1 MNAQSTSQPNLTS
14 SRSHLSVNSQV
25 STVPISNRDPRDGFD
40 YTDLGPSNTP
50 SKKRAAD
57 PVSGSA
63 SQVSTDADNVLNP
76 QQLDEKLHAATI
88 YERGTRNTRARY
100 PDGDLGSIKS
110 NALLPSSRASS
121 NLSSSSQKSRRND
134 RGHRNDRPIPSQP
147 ARATEKTKLRR
158 VLLNWGKEHIDG
170 SQRIVLN
177 AALDAVHPAQ
187 QPLNSVLW
195 QHSDHDNN
203 TLEELEML
211 VSQLKSSGLQDSEVG
226 LTKRLLKRVQLVT
239 ERAFVGGSFLS
250 PTAIRY
256 DMLNDSR
263 YGGDKCC
270 AFLNFPYLAVM
281 RAQKTMAFGRGD
293 SRHPTRTLLQS
304 RYRLNET
311 GDRDDSQCIRM
322 LDARSLKSCIKDPRA
337 GTTWPAGKD
346 DDKLIYV
353 PQLWALI
360 MGRDRMVTVGP
371 LSDQALEGSTIE
383 LRDGTVTIASQRC
396 TLVRISFLCRGIPEE
411 VTYPLEQCASWFGLL
426 NKHQEIRNALRR
438 GKEKAAPNEYPL
450 YVGQHRL
457 SGTTW
462 ASVQRAAN
470 GDILELWME
479 TPKPPKVKLN
489 NTDGESA
496 SEAGQASGA
505 EDEPLEERRTSD
517 ATSTVF
523 KKLDEVPIV
532 KPFLEWRVLDDFGE
546 IDGYRIDQ
554 QASRFL
560 NAIYWS
566 LPAICSP
573 EVSDPG
579 PQSASGKRTV
589 KSPGSSRPKISIQ
602 GKSRQDADSLAFERS
617 YNKKGSSVEQ
627 DLYRESS
634 RLLACFVSKGYDK
647 DAAPIRLYW
656 GLVHKLMQD
665 HLPYLHSLLD
675 MIRDVNGWAELLH
688 IGVHF
693 QRPKQV
699 SSQEVDYQ
707 DDNVDSAI
715 LQASMVDALGAI
727 YNLLVEVLRVA
738 SLGSHNRGSQRLA
751 LGKRA
756 TGYGNEAGRLLETAR
771 NDLITEATGTAPGEN
786 VGPVVTPEAILIMI
800 MERLARGVFGTGSV
814 DVINILE
821 ECLEQLALRVEKHSS
836 RRLLQK
842 LNAFEE
848 EVDIVSDV
856 LLQQIKVLSEFR
868 DCLDPGNFKRPT
880 TARKMRFEF
889 ENQGIERILVHI
901 NEQLRHCKELR
912 ERAKVLAV
920 QNVQLVETFAD
931 DNSRALFVFTFITVL
946 FLPLSFVAGFFG
958 MNLAGI
964 ADTESR
970 VTLFWYTALPLTA
983 GILIMCILFIAR
995 GESIWFAVADL
1006 LESSLSR
1013 GKRKKRSA

>member
-1 MNAQSTSQPNLTS
+1 
-14 SRSHLSVNSQV
+14 
-25 STVPISNRDPRDGFD
+25 
-40 YTDLGPSNTP
+40 
-50 SKKRAAD
+50 
-57 PVSGSA
+57 
-63 SQVSTDADNVLNP
+63 
-76 QQLDEKLHAATI
+76 
-88 YERGTRNTRARY
+88 
-100 PDGDLGSIKS
+100 
-110 NALLPSSRASS
+110 
-121 NLSSSSQKSRRND
+121 RND
-134 RGHRNDRPIPSQP
+134 RGHRSDRPIPSPP

-177 AALDAVHPAQ
+177 AASGAVYPAQ
-187 QPLNSVLW
+187 KPLNSVLW
-195 QHSDHDNN
+195 QHSDYDDN

-281 RAQKTMAFGRGD
+281 TAQKTMAFGRGD

-337 GTTWPAGKD
+337 GTTWPTGKG

-360 MGRDRMVTVGP
+360 MGRDHMVTVGP

-383 LRDGTVTIASQRC
+383 LRDGTVINATQRC
-396 TLVRISFLCRGIPEE
+396 TLVRISFLNRGIPEE

-438 GKEKAAPNEYPL
+438 GKEKAAPMEYPL
-450 YVGQHRL
+450 YVGQHIL

-462 ASVQRAAN
+462 ASVQRSAS

-489 NTDGESA
+489 DSDGESG
-496 SEAGQASGA
+496 SEAGKPSGA
-505 EDEPLEERRTSD
+505 EDEPFAEERRTSH
-517 ATSTVF
+517 ATSAVF
-523 KKLDEVPIV
+523 KKLDDVPIV
-532 KPFLEWRVLDDFGE
+532 RSFLEWRVLDDFGE
-546 IDGYRIDQ
+546 TDGCRVDH

-560 NAIYWS
+560 NAIYCW

-573 EVSDPG
+573 EESDTGTPG
-579 PQSASGKRTV
+579 ARGNRTV
-589 KSPGSSRPKISIQ
+589 KSPGNSRPKISIQ
-602 GKSRQDADSLAFERS
+602 GKSRQDADDLAFIIS
-617 YNKKGSSVEQ
+617 YDKDGFSVEQ

-634 RLLACFVSKGYDK
+634 RLLAYFVSKRYDK

-675 MIRDVNGWAELLH
+675 VIKDINGWAELLH

-699 SSQEVDYQ
+699 LNQETQYE

-715 LQASMVDALGAI
+715 LQASM
-727 YNLLVEVLRVA
+727 
-738 SLGSHNRGSQRLA
+738 
-751 LGKRA
+751 
-756 TGYGNEAGRLLETAR
+756 
-771 NDLITEATGTAPGEN
+771 
-786 VGPVVTPEAILIMI
+786 
-800 MERLARGVFGTGSV
+800 
-814 DVINILE
+814 
-821 ECLEQLALRVEKHSS
+821 
-836 RRLLQK
+836 
-842 LNAFEE
+842 
-848 EVDIVSDV
+848 
-856 LLQQIKVLSEFR
+856 
-868 DCLDPGNFKRPT
+868 
-880 TARKMRFEF
+880 
-889 ENQGIERILVHI
+889 
-901 NEQLRHCKELR
+901 
-912 ERAKVLAV
+912 
-920 QNVQLVETFAD
+920 
-931 DNSRALFVFTFITVL
+931 
-946 FLPLSFVAGFFG
+946 
-958 MNLAGI
+958 
-964 ADTESR
+964 
-970 VTLFWYTALPLTA
+970 
-983 GILIMCILFIAR
+983 
-995 GESIWFAVADL
+995 
-1006 LESSLSR
+1006 
-1013 GKRKKRSA
+1013 

>member
-1 MNAQSTSQPNLTS
+1 MNAQGTSQPNLTL
-14 SRSHLSVNSQV
+14 SRSHLSVNTQV
-25 STVPISNRDPRDGFD
+25 PTVPISNRDPRDDFD

-50 SKKRAAD
+50 SKKRTAD

-63 SQVSTDADNVLNP
+63 SQVPIDADNVLNP
-76 QQLDEKLHAATI
+76 QQLEEKLHAAATI
-88 YERGTRNTRARY
+88 YERGTRNTRARH
-100 PDGDLGSIKS
+100 PDGDLGSNKS

-121 NLSSSSQKSRRND
+121 KLSSSSQKSRRND
-134 RGHRNDRPIPSQP
+134 RRHRNDRPIPSPP
-147 ARATEKTKLRR
+147 APATEKTKLRR

-177 AALDAVHPAQ
+177 ATPDAVYPAQ

-211 VSQLKSSGLQDSEVG
+211 VSQLKFSGLQDSEVG

-322 LDARSLKSCIKDPRA
+322 LDARSLKSCIEDPR
-337 GTTWPAGKD
+337 GETTCLTGKLD
-346 DDKLIYV
+346 DELIYV

-360 MGRDRMVTVGP
+360 MGRDHMVTIGP

-383 LRDGTVTIASQRC
+383 LRDGTVINASQRC
-396 TLVRISFLCRGIPEE
+396 TLVRISFLRRGIPEE
-411 VTYPLEQCASWFGLL
+411 VTYPLEQCACWFGLL

-457 SGTTW
+457 SGRTW
-462 ASVQRAAN
+462 ASVQRSAN

-479 TPKPPKVKLN
+479 TPKPPEVKLN
-489 NTDGESA
+489 NADGESG
-496 SEAGQASGA
+496 SEAGPPSGA
-505 EDEPLEERRTSD
+505 EDEPLAEERCTSH
-517 ATSTVF
+517 ATSAVF

-532 KPFLEWRVLDDFGE
+532 RPFLEWRVLDDFGE
-546 IDGYRIDQ
+546 TGGCRVDQ

-573 EVSDPG
+573 EESDPG

-589 KSPGSSRPKISIQ
+589 KSPGNSRPKISIQ
-602 GKSRQDADSLAFERS
+602 GKSRQDVDDLAFERS
-617 YNKKGSSVEQ
+617 YDKEGSSVEQ

-634 RLLACFVSKGYDK
+634 RLLAYFVSKRCDK

-656 GLVHKLMQD
+656 GLVHKLT
-665 HLPYLHSLLD
+665 
-675 MIRDVNGWAELLH
+675 V
-688 IGVHF
+688 
-693 QRPKQV
+693 
-699 SSQEVDYQ
+699 
-707 DDNVDSAI
+707 
-715 LQASMVDALGAI
+715 
-727 YNLLVEVLRVA
+727 
-738 SLGSHNRGSQRLA
+738 
-751 LGKRA
+751 
-756 TGYGNEAGRLLETAR
+756 R
-771 NDLITEATGTAPGEN
+771 NIT
-786 VGPVVTPEAILIMI
+786 I
-800 MERLARGVFGTGSV
+800 
-814 DVINILE
+814 
-821 ECLEQLALRVEKHSS
+821 
-836 RRLLQK
+836 
-842 LNAFEE
+842 
-848 EVDIVSDV
+848 
-856 LLQQIKVLSEFR
+856 
-868 DCLDPGNFKRPT
+868 
-880 TARKMRFEF
+880 
-889 ENQGIERILVHI
+889 
-901 NEQLRHCKELR
+901 
-912 ERAKVLAV
+912 
-920 QNVQLVETFAD
+920 
-931 DNSRALFVFTFITVL
+931 
-946 FLPLSFVAGFFG
+946 
-958 MNLAGI
+958 
-964 ADTESR
+964 
-970 VTLFWYTALPLTA
+970 
-983 GILIMCILFIAR
+983 
-995 GESIWFAVADL
+995 
-1006 LESSLSR
+1006 
-1013 GKRKKRSA
+1013 

>member
-1 MNAQSTSQPNLTS
+1 MNAQGTSQPNLTL
-14 SRSHLSVNSQV
+14 SRSHLSVGSQV
-25 STVPISNRDPRDGFD
+25 PTVPISNHDPRDGFD
-40 YTDLGPSNTP
+40 YTDSGPSNTP
-50 SKKRAAD
+50 SKKKAAD

-63 SQVSTDADNVLNP
+63 SQASTDAENVLNP
-76 QQLDEKLHAATI
+76 RQLVEKLDAATI
-88 YERGTRNTRARY
+88 YERGTRNTRARN
-100 PDGDLGSIKS
+100 PDADLGSTKS
-110 NALLPSSRASS
+110 QALLPSSRTSS
-121 NLSSSSQKSRRND
+121 KLSSSSLKSRRHD
-134 RGHRNDRPIPSQP
+134 HGHRNDRPIPSST
-147 ARATEKTKLRR
+147 ATKLRR
-158 VLLNWGKEHIDG
+158 ILLNWEKKHIDG

-177 AALDAVHPAQ
+177 AAPDALCPAR

-195 QHSDHDNN
+195 QHSDLDNN
-203 TLEELEML
+203 TLEEFEML

-226 LTKRLLKRVQLVT
+226 LTKRLLKRVKLVT

-256 DMLNDSR
+256 DMLNDSK

-270 AFLNFPYLAVM
+270 TFLNFPYLAVM
-281 RAQKTMAFGRGD
+281 RARKTMAFGRGD

-304 RYRLNET
+304 RYRLNGT

-322 LDARSLKSCIKDPRA
+322 LDARALKSCIEGSRA
-337 GTTWPAGKD
+337 ETTRLKGKVD
-346 DDKLIYV
+346 DELIYV

-360 MGRDRMVTVGP
+360 MGRDHMVTVGP
-371 LSDQALEGSTIE
+371 LSDEALKGSTIE
-383 LRDGTVTIASQRC
+383 LGGGTVSNASQRC
-396 TLVRISFLCRGIPEE
+396 SLVRISFLNRGIPEE
-411 VTYPLEQCASWFGLL
+411 ITYPLEQCASWFGLL

-450 YVGQHRL
+450 YIGQHRL
-457 SGTTW
+457 SGKIW
-462 ASVQRAAN
+462 ASVQQSAN

-489 NTDGESA
+489 NTDGQSG
-496 SEAGQASGA
+496 SEAGQPSGA
-505 EDEPLEERRTSD
+505 EDEPLAEERRMSHVTS
-517 ATSTVF
+517 AVF
-523 KKLDEVPIV
+523 KNLDKVPIV
-532 KPFLEWRVLDDFGE
+532 RPFFEWRVLDDFGE
-546 IDGYRIDQ
+546 MDGCRVDK

-560 NAIYWS
+560 NAIYSS
-566 LPAICSP
+566 LPATCSP
-573 EVSDPG
+573 EASDAG
-579 PQSASGKRTV
+579 PPSASEGR
-589 KSPGSSRPKISIQ
+589 SRE
-602 GKSRQDADSLAFERS
+602 DAQELALETAR
-617 YNKKGSSVEQ
+617 SSVER
-627 DLYRESS
+627 DLYWESR
-634 RLLACFVSKGYDK
+634 RLLGYFVSKHYDK

-656 GLVHKLMQD
+656 GLVHKLMED
-665 HLPYLHSLLD
+665 HLPYLPSLVD
-675 MIRDVNGWAELLH
+675 VIRDVNGWAELLH

-693 QRPKQV
+693 QRPKPVPNPEAQ
-699 SSQEVDYQ
+699 YQ

-727 YNLLVEVLRVA
+727 YNMLVEALRFA
-738 SLGSHNRGSQRLA
+738 SLGNHNHDSQRLP

-756 TGYGNEAGRLLETAR
+756 AAYGNEAGRLLETAR
-771 NDLITEATGTAPGEN
+771 DDLITEATGTAPGEN

-821 ECLEQLALRVEKHSS
+821 ECLEQLALRVEKYSS

-856 LLQQIKVLSEFR
+856 LSQQMKVLSEFH
-868 DCLDPGNFKRPT
+868 DCLDPGRFKRPT
-880 TARKMRFEF
+880 TARKMRFGF
-889 ENQGIERILVHI
+889 EKQGIERILVHI
-901 NEQLRHCKELR
+901 QEQLRHCKELR
-912 ERAKVLAV
+912 ERAKVLSV
-920 QNVQLVETFAD
+920 QNVQLVETVAD

-983 GILIMCILFIAR
+983 GILFLCILFIAR
-995 GESIWFAVADL
+995 GESIWFAVADI

-1013 GKRKKRSA
+1013 GQRKKRSA

>member
-1 MNAQSTSQPNLTS
+1 MNAQGTNQPNLTL
-14 SRSHLSVNSQV
+14 SRSHLSVSSQV
-25 STVPISNRDPRDGFD
+25 PTVPISNRDPRDGFD

-63 SQVSTDADNVLNP
+63 SQVSTDADNVPNP
-76 QQLDEKLHAATI
+76 QQLEEKLHAAII
-88 YERGTRNTRARY
+88 YQRGTRNTRARY
-100 PDGDLGSIKS
+100 PDGDLGSTKS
-110 NALLPSSRASS
+110 NALLPSSRAST

-134 RGHRNDRPIPSQP
+134 RGHRNDRLIPSPP

-170 SQRIVLN
+170 SQRIILN
-177 AALDAVHPAQ
+177 AAPDAVYLAQ

-195 QHSDHDNN
+195 QHSDYDNN

-281 RAQKTMAFGRGD
+281 RAQKTSAFGRGD

-322 LDARSLKSCIKDPRA
+322 LDARSLESCIKDPRA
-337 GTTWPAGKD
+337 GTTWPAGKG

-383 LRDGTVTIASQRC
+383 LRDGIATNASQRC
-396 TLVRISFLCRGIPEE
+396 TLVRISFLSRGIPEE
-411 VTYPLEQCASWFGLL
+411 VTYPIEQCASWFGLL

-462 ASVQRAAN
+462 ASVQRSAN

-489 NTDGESA
+489 NTDGESG

-505 EDEPLEERRTSD
+505 EDGSEERRTSH
-517 ATSTVF
+517 ATSAVF

-532 KPFLEWRVLDDFGE
+532 RPFLEWRVLDDFGE
-546 IDGYRIDQ
+546 TDGCQVDQ

-566 LPAICSP
+566 LPVICSP
-573 EVSDPG
+573 EESDPG
-579 PQSASGKRTV
+579 PQSASGKRSV
-589 KSPGSSRPKISIQ
+589 KSPGNSRPKISIQ
-602 GKSRQDADSLAFERS
+602 GKSRKDADDLAFERS
-617 YNKKGSSVEQ
+617 YAKGGSSVEQ

-634 RLLACFVSKGYDK
+634 RLLAYFVSKLYDK

-656 GLVHKLMQD
+656 GLVHKIMQD

-699 SSQEVDYQ
+699 PSQEVEYQ

-727 YNLLVEVLRVA
+727 YNLLAEVLRVA

-848 EVDIVSDV
+848 EVDIISDV
-856 LLQQIKVLSEFR
+856 LLQQIKVLSKFR
-868 DCLDPGNFKRPT
+868 DCLDPGKFKRPT

-889 ENQGIERILVHI
+889 EKQGIERILVHI

-983 GILIMCILFIAR
+983 GILIMCVLFIAR
-995 GESIWFAVADL
+995 GESIWFAVTDL